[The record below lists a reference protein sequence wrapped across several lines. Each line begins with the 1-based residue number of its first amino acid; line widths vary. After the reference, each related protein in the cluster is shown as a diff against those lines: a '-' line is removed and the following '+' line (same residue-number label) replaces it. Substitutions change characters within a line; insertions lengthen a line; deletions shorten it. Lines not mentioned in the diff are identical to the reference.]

1 MQPGETPPSAASF
14 VQIPHKLM
22 EIQGLLG
29 SVPGDSPV
37 LGFCSGILGPDS
49 PTPLLREIR
58 LQDRGLILRELLK
71 GSTAALI

>member
-14 VQIPHKLM
+14 VQIPQELM

-37 LGFCSGILGPDS
+37 PGFCSGILGPDT
-49 PTPLLREIR
+49 TPQGDKVTR
-58 LQDRGLILRELLK
+58 QGVNSRG
-71 GSTAALI
+71 AAKRQHCSSDLT